1 MPWIMQGTLAAAG
14 AGVGCGSCC
23 GSGISAA
30 LFGYL
35 TTHTGSIR
43 RTLQA
48 FLAFYLGKILTVA
61 AICLGSSL
69 LGRCIFGVDGSI
81 GIIPLEP
88 VVDLVMILTGTVLTV
103 NWSLEKNRGKQ
114 HAACGNC
121 GEKCHCGEI
130 FHGNHLK
137 EKGPEGRVSAGL
149 LFTWGV
155 GYGISP
161 CAPLIFM
168 AGYCAALSPVM
179 AVWSGTVFAVSS
191 ALVPMILVLAFSG
204 VLSPRLFRELPEY
217 IDRFRVAVY
226 LILTAMFAWNLAHWV
241 FENGNMF

>member
-35 TTHTGSIR
+35 TTHTGNVQRTIR
-43 RTLQA
+43 A

-61 AICLGSSL
+61 ALCLGSSL
-69 LGRCIFGVDGSI
+69 MGRCIFGTDGSI
-81 GIIPLEP
+81 GTIPLEP
-88 VVDLVMILTGTVLTV
+88 VVDLVMVLTGTVLTV
-103 NWSLEKNRGKQ
+103 KWFLKKDTGKQ
-114 HAACGNC
+114 LYACGSC
-121 GEKCHCGEI
+121 GGKCHES
-130 FHGNHLK
+130 HVK
-137 EKGPEGRVSAGL
+137 EPGSGGRVSAGL

-161 CAPLIFM
+161 CAPLILM
-168 AGYCAALSPVM
+168 AGYCAALSPLM
-179 AVWSGTVFAVSS
+179 AVWSGTVFALCS
-191 ALVPMILVLAFSG
+191 ALVPMLLVLAVSG
-204 VLSPRLFRELPEY
+204 ILSPRLFRELPEY

-226 LILTAMFAWNLAHWV
+226 LIMTAVFAWNFVHW
-241 FENGNMF
+241 FF